1 MLFLYVFSEK
11 QRVPAW
17 TDRII
22 FKGPRL
28 QQLQY
33 TRTELYTSD
42 HRPVLALFEA
52 EVCLLSSLKF
62 VASNTDSSIPQV
74 IVLDHDAEAKMKN
87 ELYQEKLQSGVVSKV
102 EVNYDKTNRKPP
114 LPTTPR
120 PVVNK
125 HISTPPA
132 VDDILIDVDE
142 IESDDDDDRCEY
154 MTIIEG

>member
-33 TRTELYTSD
+33 TRAELYTSD

-74 IVLDHDAEAKMKN
+74 IVLDHDAKDFN
-87 ELYQEKLQSGVVSKV
+87 PVSSQRSRSIM
-102 EVNYDKTNRKPP
+102 T
-114 LPTTPR
+114 R
-120 PVVNK
+120 P
-125 HISTPPA
+125 
-132 VDDILIDVDE
+132 
-142 IESDDDDDRCEY
+142 IESHHYLPHLDRS
-154 MTIIEG
+154 